1 MSTTT
6 TTPTKLYIQ
15 DVTLRDGMHA
25 VRHRMSPEDVGRIV
39 GALDAAGVDAIEVAH
54 GEAFVVT
61 NGQPRPVG
69 ELIGM
74 MCRAGSVPAPK
85 RKIPAGVARFAGRTI
100 EKGWARFPGQDDP
113 PTTEFLAERLSTAHW
128 FSQKRTHEV
137 LGWEP
142 SVSIEEGMRRLKQ
155 PYAHHP
161 LPVVVEQREKREK
174 RVESTTFK
182 AGS

>member
-1 MSTTT
+1 M
-6 TTPTKLYIQ
+6 
-15 DVTLRDGMHA
+15 
-25 VRHRMSPEDVGRIV
+25 
-39 GALDAAGVDAIEVAH
+39 
-54 GEAFVVT
+54 
-61 NGQPRPVG
+61 
-69 ELIGM
+69 
-74 MCRAGSVPAPK
+74 
-85 RKIPAGVARFAGRTI
+85 
-100 EKGWARFPGQDDP
+100 
-113 PTTEFLAERLSTAHW
+113 TEFLAEQLSTAHW

-155 PYAHHP
+155 HYDHHP